1 MKACVTTLIVSAIWL
16 FPLPANAQS
25 RCDDEYD
32 TAAIVSCLQLDFEA
46 EDRRLNDRYRRLAAM
61 MRASDVSAASD
72 ATPAIGEQRLR
83 EAQRAWIRFRDAE
96 CRLTGHA
103 MIGGSQAAILEA
115 GCRTARTRE
124 RVGQLDNLLV
134 LFDVHGGR

>member
-1 MKACVTTLIVSAIWL
+1 MKARFVTLIVSAMWL

-32 TAAIVSCLQLDFEA
+32 TAAIVSCLQSEFEA
-46 EDRRLNDRYRRLAAM
+46 EDRRLNDRYRRVVAM
-61 MRASDVSAASD
+61 MRASDASA

-96 CRLTGHA
+96 CTLTGHA
-103 MIGGSQAAILEA
+103 MVGGSQEAILEA

-124 RVGQLDNLLV
+124 RIGQLDNLLA
-134 LFDVHGGR
+134 LFEVHGDR